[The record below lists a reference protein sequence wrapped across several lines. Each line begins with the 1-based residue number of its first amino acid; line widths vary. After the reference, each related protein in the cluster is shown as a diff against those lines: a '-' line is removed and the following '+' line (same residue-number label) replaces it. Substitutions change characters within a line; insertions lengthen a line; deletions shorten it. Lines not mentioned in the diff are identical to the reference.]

1 MENKLLNHSNWKK
14 LLTDELELKGY
25 SRKTKSAYLFHVG
38 KFVESK
44 LKPREFLLSLINNKK
59 SKETVRV
66 AGFAIKFYLGIKAK
80 QNKEINNII
89 KETPNLKRDKKLPII
104 LSKDEIKNMIIL
116 TTNFIHR
123 TIIMMLY
130 SSGMRAGEL
139 TSLKWEDVD
148 FKRNII
154 HIKLAKGNKDR
165 IVMLSPKVK
174 KALKQLDINKE
185 GIIFKTN
192 RNKKYSLRSI
202 QQIIKKAAVKA
213 EIKKNVTP
221 HTLRHSFA
229 THLLENGTDLRIIQK
244 LLGHSRPETTQI
256 YTHVS
261 KADISRIKSP
271 IDL

>member
-1 MENKLLNHSNWKK
+1 MEKALDHTNWKK

-25 SRKTKSAYLFHVG
+25 SKKTKSAYLFHTA
-38 KFVESK
+38 KFVESG
-44 LKPREFLLSLINNKK
+44 LSPREFLLSLINNKK

-66 AGFAIKFYLGIKAK
+66 AGFAIKFYLSIKAK

-89 KETPNLKRDKKLPII
+89 EKTPNLKRDKKLPLV
-104 LSKDEIKNMIIL
+104 LSKKDIENMIIS
-116 TTNFIHR
+116 TTNFTHR
-123 TIIMMLY
+123 TIIMLLY
-130 SSGMRAGEL
+130 SSGMRASEL
-139 TSLKWEDVD
+139 TNLKWEDID

-165 IVMLSPKVK
+165 IVMLSPKIK
-174 KALKQLDINKE
+174 KALNHLDINKQ
-185 GIIFKTN
+185 GIVFKTN

-202 QQIIKKAAVKA
+202 EQIIKKAARKSG
-213 EIKKNVTP
+213 IKKNVTP

-244 LLGHSRPETTQI
+244 LLGHSNLETTQI

-261 KADISRIKSP
+261 KADINRIKSP

>member
-14 LLTDELELKGY
+14 LLAEELDLKGY
-25 SRKTKSAYLFHVG
+25 SKKTKSAYLFHVG
-38 KFVESK
+38 KFIESG
-44 LKPREFLLSLINNKK
+44 LNPREFLLKLINNNK

-89 KETPNLKRDKKLPII
+89 KKTPNQKRDKKLPII
-104 LSKDEIKNMIIL
+104 LSKNEIENMIIS
-116 TTNFIHR
+116 TKNFIHR

-130 SSGMRAGEL
+130 SSGMRASE
-139 TSLKWEDVD
+139 TINLKWEDID

-165 IVMLSPKVK
+165 IVMLSPKIK
-174 KALKQLDINKE
+174 KALNQLDINKE
-185 GIIFKTN
+185 GIVFKTN

-202 QQIIKKAAVKA
+202 EQIIKKSASKA
-213 EIKKNVTP
+213 GIKKNVTP

-256 YTHVS
+256 YTHIS
-261 KADISRIKSP
+261 KADIRSIKSP
-271 IDL
+271 IDF